1 MDSFN
6 NKKTDHKITSII
18 TANAISFILIS
29 ASTPVKA
36 ENPGDVMCAGV
47 VKAGV
52 NDCASTEHVCAG
64 MNTEDGYAS
73 DWLWLP
79 EGTCKK
85 IKGATIISNDNKSP
99 KSAS

>member
-1 MDSFN
+1 MSLF
-6 NKKTDHKITSII
+6 NKKKADHKLASII
-18 TANAISFILIS
+18 TANAISLVLVS

-85 IKGATIISNDNKSP
+85 IKGAHILTSDKNNTKD
-99 KSAS
+99 A